1 MQKKEKNTRK
11 GFTLVEL
18 IVVLVILA
26 ILAAF
31 MIPALIQYIERS
43 LEASDLIEV
52 RAAYVDVLAAVTEQD
67 RDNMSKTVKLK
78 QKQAGWQSANPV
90 NIGGIVHSK
99 SNGNTDN
106 WKGDAE
112 PGGSCEVSYDKT
124 HGVVLTWSGTAAP
137 IKPSYPFDTTYTK
150 FFGEVLYKTE
160 FWTRGDMNNNPN
172 FEFNSRCPGSSYIPQ
187 IEAALKSM
195 DNSLLQQKNCTWAFL
210 GDGRDGYTADR
221 YLFWT
226 SLDTNKVGAG
236 KQIPVL
242 IQTGDGKYYVSETT
256 TGERTKKSEPHKGE
270 KYIAV
275 SEQITSRIEYKKFLK
290 AEAKYSTLEEAY
302 DAYVKALAKDEY
314 KGVRE
319 KCL

>member
-1 MQKKEKNTRK
+1 MDLANVRSAYAQVSTEALLGNT
-11 GFTLVEL
+11 G
-18 IVVLVILA
+18 
-26 ILAAF
+26 
-31 MIPALIQYIERS
+31 
-43 LEASDLIEV
+43 
-52 RAAYVDVLAAVTEQD
+52 VTV
-67 RDNMSKTVKLK
+67 TVNLK

-90 NIGGIVHSK
+90 NIGGIVHS
-99 SNGNTDN
+99 NGDKDTDN

-137 IKPSYPFDTTYTK
+137 GEPSSLPDTNITRFFDD
-150 FFGEVLYKTE
+150 VLYKTD
-160 FWTRGDMNNNPN
+160 FWKRGDIKNNSN
-172 FEFNSRCPGSSYIPQ
+172 FEFDSRCPGSSYIPQ
-187 IEAALKSM
+187 IEAALESIN
-195 DNSLLQQKNCTWAFL
+195 NSLLQQKDCTWAFL
-210 GDGRDGYTADR
+210 GDERELKEAKR

-226 SLDTNKVGAG
+226 SLNTNEVGAG

-275 SEQITSRIEYKKFLK
+275 FEQITSRIEYKKFLK
-290 AEAKYSTLEEAY
+290 ADAQYSSLTEAY

>member
-1 MQKKEKNTRK
+1 MEM
-11 GFTLVEL
+11 L
-18 IVVLVILA
+18 IVIAIVAVLISVAVPVPSSQL
-26 ILAAF
+26 
-31 MIPALIQYIERS
+31 ERS
-43 LEASDLIEV
+43 REAVDLANV
-52 RAAYVDVLAAVTEQD
+52 RSAYAQVSTEALLGNTGVTV
-67 RDNMSKTVKLK
+67 TVKLK
-78 QKQAGWQSANPV
+78 QKQAGWQSADPV

-172 FEFNSRCPGSSYIPQ
+172 FEFDSRCPDSIYIPQ
-187 IEAALKSM
+187 IKKALEESTS
-195 DNSLLQQKNCTWAFL
+195 NSLLQQKDCTWAFL

-226 SLDTNKVGAG
+226 SLDTSKVGAG
-236 KQIPVL
+236 EKIPVL

-275 SEQITSRIEYKKFLK
+275 SDHLNYNQYKAVLRNGKEYN
-290 AEAKYSTLEEAY
+290 SLEEAY
-302 DAYVKALAKDEY
+302 KAYVTALADSKY
-314 KGVRE
+314 NGVRDTQASAP
-319 KCL
+319 

>member
-1 MQKKEKNTRK
+1 MEM
-11 GFTLVEL
+11 L
-18 IVVLVILA
+18 IVIAIVAVLISVAVPVLSSQ
-26 ILAAF
+26 L
-31 MIPALIQYIERS
+31 ERS
-43 LEASDLIEV
+43 REAVDLANV
-52 RAAYVDVLAAVTEQD
+52 RSAYAQVSTEALLGNTGVTV
-67 RDNMSKTVKLK
+67 TVNLK
-78 QKQAGWQSANPV
+78 QKQAGWQSADPV

-99 SNGNTDN
+99 GNGNTDN

-112 PGGSCEVSYDKT
+112 PDGTCEVSYDKT

-137 IKPSYPFDTTYTK
+137 GEPSYPFNTAYTN
-150 FFGEVLYKTE
+150 FFDDVLYKTA
-160 FWTRGDMNNNPN
+160 FWNDGTIRNNAL
-172 FEFNSRCPGSSYIPQ
+172 FEFDSRCPNSTYIPQ
-187 IEAALKSM
+187 IKAELDKQT
-195 DNSLLQQKNCTWAFL
+195 NSLLLRENCTWAFL
-210 GDGRDGYTADR
+210 GFKKKTEAEQEKNS

-314 KGVRE
+314 KGVRV
-319 KCL
+319 KCS

>member
-1 MQKKEKNTRK
+1 MEM
-11 GFTLVEL
+11 L
-18 IVVLVILA
+18 IVIAIVVAVLISVAVPVLSSQ
-26 ILAAF
+26 L
-31 MIPALIQYIERS
+31 ERS
-43 LEASDLIEV
+43 REAVDLANV
-52 RAAYVDVLAAVTEQD
+52 RSAYAQVSTEALLGNTGVTV
-67 RDNMSKTVKLK
+67 TVNLK

-137 IKPSYPFDTTYTK
+137 GEPSSLPDTNITRFFDD
-150 FFGEVLYKTE
+150 VLYKTE
-160 FWTRGDMNNNPN
+160 FWKNGTMKDNYN
-172 FEFNSRCPGSSYIPQ
+172 FEFDSLCPGSSYIPQ
-187 IEAALKSM
+187 IKAALKGNM
-195 DNSLLQQKNCTWAFL
+195 NNSLLQQKDCTWAFL
-210 GDGRDGYTADR
+210 GDGHEGREADR

-226 SLDTNKVGAG
+226 SLDTSKVGAG
-236 KQIPVL
+236 EKIPVL

-290 AEAKYSTLEEAY
+290 ADAQYSSLTEAY
-302 DAYVKALAKDEY
+302 DSS
-314 KGVRE
+314 
-319 KCL
+319 

>member
-1 MQKKEKNTRK
+1 MEM
-11 GFTLVEL
+11 L
-18 IVVLVILA
+18 IVIAIVAVLISVAVPVPSSQL
-26 ILAAF
+26 
-31 MIPALIQYIERS
+31 ERS
-43 LEASDLIEV
+43 REAVDLANV
-52 RAAYVDVLAAVTEQD
+52 RSAYAQVSTEALLGNTGVTV
-67 RDNMSKTVKLK
+67 TVKLK
-78 QKQAGWQSANPV
+78 QKQAGWQSADPV

-137 IKPSYPFDTTYTK
+137 GNPSYPFDTKHTE

-172 FEFNSRCPGSSYIPQ
+172 FEFDSRCPDSIYIPQ
-187 IEAALKSM
+187 IKKALEESTS
-195 DNSLLQQKNCTWAFL
+195 NSLLQQKDCTWAFL
-210 GDGRDGYTADR
+210 GDERELKEAKR

-226 SLDTNKVGAG
+226 SLDTSKVGAG
-236 KQIPVL
+236 KQILVL

-275 SEQITSRIEYKKFLK
+275 FEQITSRIEYKKFLK
-290 AEAKYSTLEEAY
+290 ADAQYSSLTEAY
-302 DAYVKALAKDEY
+302 DAYVKALADQKYDA
-314 KGVRE
+314 VRAPQTSAP
-319 KCL
+319 

>member
-1 MQKKEKNTRK
+1 MEM
-11 GFTLVEL
+11 L
-18 IVVLVILA
+18 IVIAIVAVLISVAVPVLSSQ
-26 ILAAF
+26 L
-31 MIPALIQYIERS
+31 ERS
-43 LEASDLIEV
+43 RETVDLANVRSAYAQVSTEAL
-52 RAAYVDVLAAVTEQD
+52 LGNTGVTV
-67 RDNMSKTVKLK
+67 TVNLK
-78 QKQAGWQSANPV
+78 QKQARWQSANPV

-99 SNGNTDN
+99 GNGNTDN

-137 IKPSYPFDTTYTK
+137 GEPSYPFNTAYTN
-150 FFGEVLYKTE
+150 FFDDVLYKTA
-160 FWTRGDMNNNPN
+160 FWNDGTIRNNAL
-172 FEFNSRCPGSSYIPQ
+172 FEFDSRCPNSTYIPQ
-187 IEAALKSM
+187 IKAELDKQT
-195 DNSLLQQKNCTWAFL
+195 NSLLLRENCTWAFL
-210 GDGRDGYTADR
+210 GFKKKTEAEQEKNS

>member
-1 MQKKEKNTRK
+1 MEM
-11 GFTLVEL
+11 L
-18 IVVLVILA
+18 IVIAIVAVLISVAVPVLSSQ
-26 ILAAF
+26 L
-31 MIPALIQYIERS
+31 ERS
-43 LEASDLIEV
+43 REAVDLANV
-52 RAAYVDVLAAVTEQD
+52 RSAYAQVSTEALLGNTGVTV
-67 RDNMSKTVKLK
+67 TVNLK
-78 QKQAGWQSANPV
+78 QKQAGWQSVDPV

-112 PGGSCEVSYDKT
+112 PDGSCVVSYNDAY
-124 HGVVLTWSGTAAP
+124 GVVLTWNGTAAP
-137 IKPSYPFDTTYTK
+137 GNPSYPFNTTYTK
-150 FFGEVLYKTE
+150 FFDDVLYKTA
-160 FWTRGDMNNNPN
+160 FWNDGTIRNNAL
-172 FEFNSRCPGSSYIPQ
+172 FEFDSRCLNSTYIPQ
-187 IEAALKSM
+187 IKAELDKQT
-195 DNSLLQQKNCTWAFL
+195 NSLLLRENCTWAFL
-210 GDGRDGYTADR
+210 GDERELKEAKR

-302 DAYVKALAKDEY
+302 DAYVKALAKPEY
-314 KGVRE
+314 KGVRDSQTSAP
-319 KCL
+319 

>member
-1 MQKKEKNTRK
+1 MEM
-11 GFTLVEL
+11 L
-18 IVVLVILA
+18 IVIAIVAVLISVAVPVPSSQL
-26 ILAAF
+26 
-31 MIPALIQYIERS
+31 ERS
-43 LEASDLIEV
+43 REAVDLANV
-52 RAAYVDVLAAVTEQD
+52 RSAYAQVSTEALLGNTGVTV
-67 RDNMSKTVKLK
+67 TVKLK
-78 QKQAGWQSANPV
+78 QKQAGWQSADPV

-187 IEAALKSM
+187 IKEALKGNM
-195 DNSLLQQKNCTWAFL
+195 NNSLLQQKDCTWAFL

-226 SLDTNKVGAG
+226 SLDTSKVGAG

-256 TGERTKKSEPHKGE
+256 TGERTKKGGTHDGE
-270 KYIAV
+270 TYIAV
-275 SEQITSRIEYKKFLK
+275 SDHLNYNQYKAVLK
-290 AEAKYSTLEEAY
+290 AGKKYFTLEEAY
-302 DAYVKALAKDEY
+302 KAYVVALADQKYDA
-314 KGVRE
+314 VRAPQTSAP
-319 KCL
+319 